1 MTVGHSDHAGAERL
15 PASGQQFQITHGDQ
29 RATVVEVGGGLR
41 QYSVAAVELLDGYSA
56 DARCTGARGLPLIP
70 WPNRIRDGAYTFGG
84 SHYQV
89 PLTEPDK
96 HNAIHGFLRWRN
108 WTCRHHSSDRVT
120 MGTVLHPMMGY
131 PFTLDIDVDYRL
143 GDTGLSVRTSAT
155 NIGDRTCPYGAGQH
169 PYLTVGTDV
178 IDRCHL
184 QLTADRYLPTDER
197 GLPTGHDDVEGS
209 AFDFRAGRQIGSQD
223 VDLTFTELTRDQ
235 DGLAWVQLTAPDGR
249 KTRIWVDRGYPFVE
263 LYTSHTQPAP
273 HFRTGLGVEPMT
285 CAPNAFRSGEGLI
298 RLEPG
303 QSTSAAWGIAA
314 AAGNGGA

>member
-1 MTVGHSDHAGAERL
+1 MSVRLDDQSGAGPR
-15 PASGQQFQITHGDQ
+15 PASGQQFQIGHGDQ

-41 QYSVAAVELLDGYSA
+41 HYSVEGAELLDGYQA
-56 DARCTGARGLPLIP
+56 RARCTGARGLPLIP

-108 WTCRHHSSDRVT
+108 WTCRHHSTDRVT
-120 MGTVLHPMMGY
+120 MGIVLHPMMGY
-131 PFTLDIDVDYRL
+131 PFALDVEVDYRL
-143 GDTGLSVRTSAT
+143 CDAGLSVCTSAT

-169 PYLTVGTDV
+169 PYLSVGTEV
-178 IDRCHL
+178 IDPCRL
-184 QLTADRYLPTDER
+184 QLDAGRYLPTDAR
-197 GLPTGHDDVEGS
+197 GLPTGHDEVEGS
-209 AFDFRAGRQIGSQD
+209 PFDFRTGRQIGGQD
-223 VDLTFTELTRDQ
+223 VDLTFTDLARDE
-235 DGLAWVQLTAPDGR
+235 DGWAWVRLTAPDGR
-249 KTRIWVDRGYPFVE
+249 QTAIWVDEHYPFIE

-285 CAPNAFRSGEGLI
+285 CAPNAFRSGEGLR

-303 QSTSAAWGIAA
+303 ESTSATWGIT
-314 AAGNGGA
+314 GSPL